1 MVANRHSLT
10 TSFSNVQK
18 EKNLRLGSFLT
29 GCHLQ
34 IPDPDAILIQ
44 SGSRVAEALDGKI
57 IQGPRARD
65 HLTVKIYFFDLHK
78 GNGLAM

>member
-1 MVANRHSLT
+1 MPTALFDCNFFERSER
-10 TSFSNVQK
+10 K
-18 EKNLRLGSFLT
+18 ESLRLGSFLT

-34 IPDPDAILIQ
+34 IPDPDAILTQ
-44 SGSRVAEALDGKI
+44 SDSRVAEALDGNI